1 MTRAIFYACWA
12 AVLLWLG
19 GCRADKNYQAAFT
32 PVAPRIDG
40 AADPLWQ
47 SARLESIANVIYK
60 DELRQD
66 AKDLSARYRA
76 LWDSSALYLLVEVFD
91 NVKFAAAVPAEEAER
106 SMWASHDYDGIDII
120 LRRSSSQRS
129 SYRWNYQ
136 SDSLLSSPG
145 AGRADFK
152 YRDTPQG
159 YVLEAKLPLQA
170 LGGPWSGP
178 VGFEI
183 LVADNDLPPQADLYG
198 GREST
203 LAWASRH
210 PMLPESPVAPSDAPN
225 HASGR
230 LVLAT
235 PTTR

>member
-1 MTRAIFYACWA
+1 LLFWLWGCTTR
-12 AVLLWLG
+12 
-19 GCRADKNYQAAFT
+19 KNYEAAFT
-32 PVAPRIDG
+32 GVAPTIDG
-40 AADPLWQ
+40 AADPVWKT
-47 SARLESIANVIYK
+47 ARAETMGNVVYK

-76 LWDSSALYLLVEVFD
+76 LWDSSALYVLVEVFD
-91 NVKFAAAVPAEEAER
+91 NVKFAAAVPAEEADR
-106 SMWASHDYDGIDII
+106 RMWVSHDYDGVDII
-120 LRRSSSQRS
+120 LRRSSTQRS

-145 AGRADFK
+145 AGQADFK

-159 YVLEAKLPLQA
+159 YVLEAKLPLGA
-170 LGGPWSGP
+170 LGGPSPGP
-178 VGFEI
+178 MGFEI
-183 LVADNDLPPQADLYG
+183 LVADNDLPPQPDLYG

-203 LAWASRH
+203 LAWAGRH
-210 PMLPESPVAPSDAPN
+210 PILPESPVTSPADPA

-235 PTTR
+235 PGGR